1 LVVWFSTTPS
11 RSFISIKEEGWP
23 KSWLLLESFVFARQQ
38 ELSQLINLY
47 GLRSSVVQQQQNKLL
62 VSLVFRLV
70 AVRQVVLNNGKKL
83 GGIYRLII
91 KSKGSLLLLVDS
103 LLCLQ
108 TYRFPNIIKQCS
120 SELRILQQDRSKALI
135 VLKDRCVQSL
145 FKLILE
151 PITEVVSDIH
161 SFGFRKNRSAHQALA
176 ILRSQFQNYLG
187 SEDLGI
193 FEGSVGILLKKGVF
207 N

>member
-1 LVVWFSTTPS
+1 MAVRFSTITNRPS
-11 RSFISIKEEGWP
+11 ISLEEEGWP
-23 KSWLLLESFVFARQQ
+23 KSWFLLESCVFARQQ
-38 ELSQLINLY
+38 ELSRLINLY
-47 GLRSSVVQQQQNKLL
+47 GLQSSVVQQLQNKLL

-91 KSKGSLLLLVDS
+91 KSRGSLLLLVDS

-108 TYRFPNIIKQCS
+108 TYKVLNVKQS
-120 SELRILQQDRSKALI
+120 SLELRILQQNRSKALI

-151 PITEVVSDIH
+151 PITEVVSDVH

-193 FEGSVGILLKKGVF
+193 FEGSVDILVKKKVF